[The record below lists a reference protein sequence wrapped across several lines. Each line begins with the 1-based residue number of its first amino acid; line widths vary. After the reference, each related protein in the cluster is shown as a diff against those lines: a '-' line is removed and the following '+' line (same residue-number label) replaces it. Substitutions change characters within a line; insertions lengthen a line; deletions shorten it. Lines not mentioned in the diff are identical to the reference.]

1 MKKNLFLFFC
11 IYVIIFLRYLFM
23 KGVLFMKK
31 SSFSFGIVLFIFSF
45 FLFNTD
51 VYAAKELTCLY
62 EKGGV
67 EKVVLQQDSSGKVT
81 IYKNK
86 NDVGFDGKMNSTD
99 TNLSEAQGK
108 INGTYD
114 KDSESNGYSDWY
126 TVENPKIKY
135 DSSVKKSGGA
145 LTECP
150 KSKTTNQDF
159 ANNFTGKNG
168 EVTFYGNNKGKQKL
182 ESKSNKVET
191 VETNRKATVQAS
203 QQLTID
209 MKFTKI
215 TISSCEDLFKD
226 ADDLLDL
233 IKSGITIVKI
243 AIPLILIVMGTM
255 DFAQAIFA
263 SNEDGIKKAQGKFTK
278 RVIIAVVIFLIP
290 SILKALLSIAHSIW
304 PVVDATLCGII

>member
-1 MKKNLFLFFC
+1 
-11 IYVIIFLRYLFM
+11 
-23 KGVLFMKK
+23 MKK
-31 SSFSFGIVLFIFSF
+31 SGFSFGIVLFIFSF

-67 EKVVLQQDSSGKVT
+67 EKVVLQQDSSGKVV

-86 NDVGFDGKMNSTD
+86 HDVGLDGKISD
-99 TNLSEAQGK
+99 TEVKGYEASHDSDDS
-108 INGTYD
+108 D
-114 KDSESNGYSDWY
+114 KYNDWY

-159 ANNFTGKNG
+159 ANTFTGKSG
-168 EVTFYGNNKGKQKL
+168 EVTFYGNNKGNQKL

-191 VETNRKATVQAS
+191 IETNRKATVKAS
-203 QQLTID
+203 EKFTID
-209 MKFTKI
+209 MKFVKI
-215 TISSCEDLFKD
+215 TISSCEDLFKG
-226 ADDLLDL
+226 AEDLLDM
-233 IKSGITIVKI
+233 IKSIITIVKI
-243 AIPLILIVMGTM
+243 AIPLILIVTGTM
-255 DFAQAIFA
+255 DFAQAIFS

-278 RVIIAVVIFLIP
+278 RVIMAVVIFLIP
-290 SILKALLSIAHSIW
+290 SVLKVLLSIAHSIW

>member
-31 SSFSFGIVLFIFSF
+31 SGFSLKIILFVFSF

-51 VYAAKELTCLY
+51 VYAAQELTCVY
-62 EKGGV
+62 EKQGKSILNND
-67 EKVVLQQDSSGKVT
+67 KVMLQQDSSGKIT
-81 IYKNK
+81 IYKNAH
-86 NDVGFDGKMNSTD
+86 DADYTGKMSSADAAGAT
-99 TNLSEAQGK
+99 AQKK
-108 INGTYD
+108 IGGGYKQDDEYN
-114 KDSESNGYSDWY
+114 EYSDWY
-126 TVENPKIKY
+126 TNTNEIVY
-135 DSSVKKSGGA
+135 DSSLDKIKDKDGHFTKCPPSKS
-145 LTECP
+145 T
-150 KSKTTNQDF
+150 K
-159 ANNFTGKNG
+159 KNG
-168 EVTFYGNNKGKQKL
+168 LGKVTFYGNNDGDEKL
-182 ESKSNKVET
+182 ESHSDKVET

-233 IKSGITIVKI
+233 IKSVITVVKI
-243 AIPLILIVMGTM
+243 AIPLILIVTGTM

-263 SNEDGIKKAQGKFTK
+263 SNEDGIKKAQSKFTR

-290 SILKALLSIAHSIW
+290 SILKALLSIAHSVW
-304 PVVDATLCGII
+304 PIVDATLCGII

>member
-1 MKKNLFLFFC
+1 
-11 IYVIIFLRYLFM
+11 
-23 KGVLFMKK
+23 MKK
-31 SSFSFGIVLFIFSF
+31 SRFSFGIVLFIFSF

-51 VYAAKELTCLY
+51 VYAAQELTCLY

-67 EKVVLQQDSSGKVT
+67 EKVILQQDSSGKVV

-86 NDVGFDGKMNSTD
+86 HDADYSGKVNDAEIAAA
-99 TNLSEAQGK
+99 EAQGRVTDQT
-108 INGTYD
+108 GTV
-114 KDSESNGYSDWY
+114 YSDWY

-135 DSSVKKSGGA
+135 DSSVKKSGDA

-168 EVTFYGNNKGKQKL
+168 EVTFYGNNKGNQKL
-182 ESKSNKVET
+182 EFHSDKVET

-226 ADDLLDL
+226 ADDLLSL
-233 IKSGITIVKI
+233 VKSGITIVKI
-243 AIPLILIVMGTM
+243 AIPLILIVTGTM

-263 SNEDGIKKAQGKFTK
+263 SSEDGIKKAQSKFTK

-290 SILKALLSIAHSIW
+290 SVLKAILSIAHSIW
-304 PVVDATLCGII
+304 PIVDATLCGII

>member
-1 MKKNLFLFFC
+1 
-11 IYVIIFLRYLFM
+11 
-23 KGVLFMKK
+23 MKK
-31 SSFSFGIVLFIFSF
+31 SGFSFGIILFIFSF

-51 VYAAKELTCLY
+51 VYAAQELTCLY

-67 EKVVLQQDSSGKVT
+67 EKVVLQQDSSGKVI

-159 ANNFTGKNG
+159 ANTFTGKNG
-168 EVTFYGNNKGKQKL
+168 EVTFYGNNKGNQKL
-182 ESKSNKVET
+182 ESNSNKVET
-191 VETNRKATVQAS
+191 VETNRKATVKAS
-203 QQLTID
+203 EKFTID

-215 TISSCEDLFKD
+215 TISSCEDLFKG

-263 SNEDGIKKAQGKFTK
+263 SSEDGIKKAQSKFTR

-304 PVVDATLCGII
+304 PIVDATLCGII

>member
-11 IYVIIFLRYLFM
+11 IYVIIFLIYLFV

-31 SSFSFGIVLFIFSF
+31 SGFSLKIILFVFSF

-51 VYAAKELTCLY
+51 VYAAQELTCLY

-67 EKVVLQQDSSGKVT
+67 EKVVLQQDSSGKVI

-86 NDVGFDGKMNSTD
+86 HDVDFSGKVNDAEIAAA
-99 TNLSEAQGK
+99 EAQGRVT
-108 INGTYD
+108 NQTGTV
-114 KDSESNGYSDWY
+114 YSDWE
-126 TVENPKIKY
+126 TVANPKVIY

-159 ANNFTGKNG
+159 ANGLTGKYG
-168 EVTFYGNNKGKQKL
+168 EVTFYGNNKGNQKL
-182 ESKSNKVET
+182 EFNSNKVET

-215 TISSCEDLFKD
+215 TISSCEDLFKG

-233 IKSGITIVKI
+233 IKSVITVVKI
-243 AIPLILIVMGTM
+243 AIPLILIVTGTM

-263 SNEDGIKKAQGKFTK
+263 SNEDGIKKAQSKFTR

-290 SILKALLSIAHSIW
+290 SILKALLSIAHSVW
-304 PVVDATLCGII
+304 PIVDATLCGII

>member
-1 MKKNLFLFFC
+1 
-11 IYVIIFLRYLFM
+11 M

-31 SSFSFGIVLFIFSF
+31 SGFSFGIVLFIFSF

-51 VYAAKELTCLY
+51 VYAAQELTCLY
-62 EKGGV
+62 EMGNHPILPIS
-67 EKVVLQQDSSGKVT
+67 KVILQQDSSGKVV

-86 NDVGFDGKMNSTD
+86 NNVGYDGKMSEVD
-99 TNLSEAQGK
+99 SNLTVEQKK
-108 INGTYD
+108 IGGGYKQDDEYN
-114 KDSESNGYSDWY
+114 EYSDWA
-126 TVENPKIKY
+126 TSTDQVTY
-135 DSSVKKSGGA
+135 DSTLDKFKDKDGHFTKCPTSKS
-145 LTECP
+145 T
-150 KSKTTNQDF
+150 KQD
-159 ANNFTGKNG
+159 NSGH
-168 EVTFYGNNKGKQKL
+168 VTFYGNSDGEEKL
-182 ESKSNKVET
+182 ESHSNKVEI

-263 SNEDGIKKAQGKFTK
+263 SSEDGIKKAQSKFTK

>member
-11 IYVIIFLRYLFM
+11 IYVIIFLRYLFV

-31 SSFSFGIVLFIFSF
+31 SGFSLKIILFVFSF

-51 VYAAKELTCLY
+51 VYAAQELTCLY

-67 EKVVLQQDSSGKVT
+67 EKVVLQQDSSGKVI

-86 NDVGFDGKMNSTD
+86 HDVDFSGKVNDAEIAAA
-99 TNLSEAQGK
+99 EAQGRVT
-108 INGTYD
+108 NQTGTV
-114 KDSESNGYSDWY
+114 YSDWE
-126 TVENPKIKY
+126 TVANPKVIY

-159 ANNFTGKNG
+159 ANGLTGKYG
-168 EVTFYGNNKGKQKL
+168 EVTFYGNNKGNQKL
-182 ESKSNKVET
+182 EFNSNKVET

-215 TISSCEDLFKD
+215 TISSCEDLFKG

-233 IKSGITIVKI
+233 IKSVITVVKI
-243 AIPLILIVMGTM
+243 AIPLILIVTGTM

-263 SNEDGIKKAQGKFTK
+263 SNEDGIKKAQSKFTR

-290 SILKALLSIAHSIW
+290 SILKALLSIAHSVW
-304 PVVDATLCGII
+304 PIVDATLCGII

>member
-11 IYVIIFLRYLFM
+11 IYVIIFLRYLFV

-31 SSFSFGIVLFIFSF
+31 SGFSLKIILFVFSF

-51 VYAAKELTCLY
+51 VYAAQELTCLY

-67 EKVVLQQDSSGKVT
+67 EKVVLQQDSSGKVI

-86 NDVGFDGKMNSTD
+86 HDVDFSGKVNDAEIAAA
-99 TNLSEAQGK
+99 EAQGRVT
-108 INGTYD
+108 NQTGTV
-114 KDSESNGYSDWY
+114 YSDWE
-126 TVENPKIKY
+126 TVANPKVIY

-159 ANNFTGKNG
+159 ANGLTGKYG
-168 EVTFYGNNKGKQKL
+168 EVTFYGNNKGNQKL
-182 ESKSNKVET
+182 EFNSNKVET

-215 TISSCEDLFKD
+215 TISSCEDLFKG

-233 IKSGITIVKI
+233 IKSVITVVKI
-243 AIPLILIVMGTM
+243 AIPLILIVTGTM

-263 SNEDGIKKAQGKFTK
+263 SNEDGIKKAQSKFTR

-290 SILKALLSIAHSIW
+290 SILKALLSIAHYVW
-304 PVVDATLCGII
+304 PIVDATLCGII

>member
-1 MKKNLFLFFC
+1 
-11 IYVIIFLRYLFM
+11 
-23 KGVLFMKK
+23 MKK
-31 SSFSFGIVLFIFSF
+31 SGFSFGIVLFVFSF

-51 VYAAKELTCLY
+51 VYAAQELTCLY

-67 EKVVLQQDSSGKVT
+67 EKVVLQQDSSGKVV

-159 ANNFTGKNG
+159 ANTFTGKNG
-168 EVTFYGNNKGKQKL
+168 EVTFYGNNKGSQKL
-182 ESKSNKVET
+182 ESNSNKVET

-263 SNEDGIKKAQGKFTK
+263 SSEDGIKKAQSKFTK

-290 SILKALLSIAHSIW
+290 SVLKAILSIAHSIW
-304 PVVDATLCGII
+304 PIVDATLCGII

>member
-1 MKKNLFLFFC
+1 
-11 IYVIIFLRYLFM
+11 
-23 KGVLFMKK
+23 MKK
-31 SSFSFGIVLFIFSF
+31 SGFSFGIILFIFSL

-51 VYAAKELTCLY
+51 VYAAQELTCLY

-67 EKVVLQQDSSGKVT
+67 EKVVLQQDSSGKVV

-86 NDVGFDGKMNSTD
+86 HDVGFDGKMNSTY

-159 ANNFTGKNG
+159 ANTFTGKNG
-168 EVTFYGNNKGKQKL
+168 EVTFYGNNKGNQKL
-182 ESKSNKVET
+182 ESNSNKVET
-191 VETNRKATVQAS
+191 VETNRKATVKAS
-203 QQLTID
+203 EKFTID

-215 TISSCEDLFKD
+215 TISSCEDLFKG

-263 SNEDGIKKAQGKFTK
+263 SSEDGIKKAQSKFTR

-304 PVVDATLCGII
+304 PIVDATLCGII

>member
-1 MKKNLFLFFC
+1 
-11 IYVIIFLRYLFM
+11 
-23 KGVLFMKK
+23 MKK
-31 SSFSFGIVLFIFSF
+31 SGFSFRIVLFIFSF

-51 VYAAKELTCLY
+51 VYAAQELTCLY

-67 EKVVLQQDSSGKVT
+67 EKVVLQQDSSGKVV

-159 ANNFTGKNG
+159 ANTFTGKNG
-168 EVTFYGNNKGKQKL
+168 EVTFYGNNKGSQKL
-182 ESKSNKVET
+182 ESNSNKVET

-226 ADDLLDL
+226 ADDLLSL
-233 IKSGITIVKI
+233 VKSGITIVKI
-243 AIPLILIVMGTM
+243 AIPLILIVTGTM

-263 SNEDGIKKAQGKFTK
+263 SSEDGIKKAQSKFTK

-290 SILKALLSIAHSIW
+290 SVLKAILSIAHSIW
-304 PVVDATLCGII
+304 PIVDATLCGII

>member
-1 MKKNLFLFFC
+1 
-11 IYVIIFLRYLFM
+11 
-23 KGVLFMKK
+23 MKK
-31 SSFSFGIVLFIFSF
+31 SGFSFGIVLFIFSF

-51 VYAAKELTCLY
+51 VYAAQELTCLY

-86 NDVGFDGKMNSTD
+86 HDVGLDGKISD
-99 TNLSEAQGK
+99 TEVKGYEASHDSDAGDS
-108 INGTYD
+108 D
-114 KDSESNGYSDWY
+114 KYSDWY
-126 TVENPKIKY
+126 TVENPKIEY
-135 DSSVKKSGGA
+135 DSSVKKSGDA

-159 ANNFTGKNG
+159 ANTFTGKSG
-168 EVTFYGNNKGKQKL
+168 EVTFYGNNKGNQKL

-191 VETNRKATVQAS
+191 IETNRKATVKAS
-203 QQLTID
+203 EKFTID
-209 MKFTKI
+209 MKFAKI

-263 SNEDGIKKAQGKFTK
+263 SSEDGIKKAQSKFTK

>member
-1 MKKNLFLFFC
+1 M
-11 IYVIIFLRYLFM
+11 RYLFV

-31 SSFSFGIVLFIFSF
+31 SGFSLKIILFVFSF

-51 VYAAKELTCLY
+51 VYAAQELTCLY

-67 EKVVLQQDSSGKVT
+67 EKVVLQQDSSGKVI

-86 NDVGFDGKMNSTD
+86 HDVDFSGKVNDAEIAAA
-99 TNLSEAQGK
+99 EAQGRVT
-108 INGTYD
+108 NQTGTV
-114 KDSESNGYSDWY
+114 YSDWE
-126 TVENPKIKY
+126 TVANPKVIY

-159 ANNFTGKNG
+159 ANGLTGKYG
-168 EVTFYGNNKGKQKL
+168 EVTFYGNNKGNQKL
-182 ESKSNKVET
+182 EFNSNKVET

-215 TISSCEDLFKD
+215 TISSCEDLFKG

-233 IKSGITIVKI
+233 IKSVITVVKI
-243 AIPLILIVMGTM
+243 AIPLILIVTGTM

-263 SNEDGIKKAQGKFTK
+263 SNEDGIKKAQSKFTR

-290 SILKALLSIAHSIW
+290 SILKALLSIAHSVW
-304 PVVDATLCGII
+304 PIVDATLCGII

>member
-1 MKKNLFLFFC
+1 
-11 IYVIIFLRYLFM
+11 
-23 KGVLFMKK
+23 MKK
-31 SSFSFGIVLFIFSF
+31 SRFSFGIVLFIFSF

-67 EKVVLQQDSSGKVT
+67 EKVVLQQDSSGKVV

-86 NDVGFDGKMNSTD
+86 HDVGLDGKISD
-99 TNLSEAQGK
+99 TEVKGYEASHDSDDS
-108 INGTYD
+108 D
-114 KDSESNGYSDWY
+114 KYNDWY

-159 ANNFTGKNG
+159 ANTFTGKSG
-168 EVTFYGNNKGKQKL
+168 EVTFYGNNKGNQKL

-191 VETNRKATVQAS
+191 IETNRKATVKAS
-203 QQLTID
+203 EKFTID
-209 MKFTKI
+209 MKFVKI
-215 TISSCEDLFKD
+215 TISSCEDLFKG
-226 ADDLLDL
+226 AEDLLDM
-233 IKSGITIVKI
+233 IKSVITIVKI
-243 AIPLILIVMGTM
+243 AIPLILIVTGTM
-255 DFAQAIFA
+255 DFAQAIFS

-278 RVIIAVVIFLIP
+278 RVIMAVVIFLIP
-290 SILKALLSIAHSIW
+290 SVLKVLLSIAHSIW

>member
-1 MKKNLFLFFC
+1 
-11 IYVIIFLRYLFM
+11 
-23 KGVLFMKK
+23 MKK
-31 SSFSFGIVLFIFSF
+31 SRFSFEIVLFIFSF

-67 EKVVLQQDSSGKVT
+67 EKVLLQQDSSGKVV

-86 NDVGFDGKMNSTD
+86 HDVGLDGKISD
-99 TNLSEAQGK
+99 TEVKGYEASHDSDDS
-108 INGTYD
+108 D
-114 KDSESNGYSDWY
+114 KYNDWY

-159 ANNFTGKNG
+159 ANTFTGKSG
-168 EVTFYGNNKGKQKL
+168 EVTFYGNNKGNQKL

-191 VETNRKATVQAS
+191 IETNRKATVKAS
-203 QQLTID
+203 EKFTID
-209 MKFTKI
+209 MKFVKI
-215 TISSCEDLFKD
+215 TISSCEDLFKG
-226 ADDLLDL
+226 AEDLLDM
-233 IKSGITIVKI
+233 IKSIITIVKI
-243 AIPLILIVMGTM
+243 AIPLILIVTGTM
-255 DFAQAIFA
+255 DFAQAIFS

-278 RVIIAVVIFLIP
+278 RVIMAVVIFLIP
-290 SILKALLSIAHSIW
+290 SVLKVLLSIAHSIW

>member
-11 IYVIIFLRYLFM
+11 IYVIIFLRYLFV
-23 KGVLFMKK
+23 KGVWFMKK
-31 SSFSFGIVLFIFSF
+31 SGFSFGIVLFIFSF

-51 VYAAKELTCLY
+51 VYAAQELTCLY

-67 EKVVLQQDSSGKVT
+67 EKVVLQQDSSGKVI

-159 ANNFTGKNG
+159 ANTFTGKNG
-168 EVTFYGNNKGKQKL
+168 EVTFYGNNKGNQKL
-182 ESKSNKVET
+182 ESNSNKVET

-203 QQLTID
+203 KQLTID

-226 ADDLLDL
+226 ADDLLSL
-233 IKSGITIVKI
+233 VKSGITIVKI
-243 AIPLILIVMGTM
+243 AIPLILIVTGTM

-263 SNEDGIKKAQGKFTK
+263 SSEDGIKKAQSKFTK

>member
-1 MKKNLFLFFC
+1 
-11 IYVIIFLRYLFM
+11 
-23 KGVLFMKK
+23 MKK
-31 SSFSFGIVLFIFSF
+31 SGFSFRIVLFIFSF

-51 VYAAKELTCLY
+51 VYAAQELTCLY

-67 EKVVLQQDSSGKVT
+67 EKVVLQQDSSGKVV

-159 ANNFTGKNG
+159 ANTFTGKNG
-168 EVTFYGNNKGKQKL
+168 EVTFYGNNKGSQKL
-182 ESKSNKVET
+182 ESNSNKVET

-263 SNEDGIKKAQGKFTK
+263 SSEDGIKKAQSKFTK

-290 SILKALLSIAHSIW
+290 SVLKAILSIAHSIW
-304 PVVDATLCGII
+304 PIVDATLCGII

>member
-1 MKKNLFLFFC
+1 
-11 IYVIIFLRYLFM
+11 
-23 KGVLFMKK
+23 MKK
-31 SSFSFGIVLFIFSF
+31 SRFSFGIVLFIFSF
-45 FLFNTD
+45 FLFNSD

-67 EKVVLQQDSSGKVT
+67 EKVVLQQDSSGKVV

-86 NDVGFDGKMNSTD
+86 HDVGLDGKISD
-99 TNLSEAQGK
+99 TEVKGYEASHDSDDS
-108 INGTYD
+108 D
-114 KDSESNGYSDWY
+114 KYNDWY

-159 ANNFTGKNG
+159 ANTFTGKSG
-168 EVTFYGNNKGKQKL
+168 EVTFYGNNKGNQKL

-191 VETNRKATVQAS
+191 IETNRKATVKAS
-203 QQLTID
+203 EKFTID
-209 MKFTKI
+209 MKFVKI
-215 TISSCEDLFKD
+215 TISSCEDLFKG
-226 ADDLLDL
+226 AEDLLDM
-233 IKSGITIVKI
+233 IKSVITIVKI
-243 AIPLILIVMGTM
+243 AIPLILIVTGTM
-255 DFAQAIFA
+255 DFAQAIFS

-278 RVIIAVVIFLIP
+278 RVIMAVVIFLIP
-290 SILKALLSIAHSIW
+290 SVLKVLLSIAHSIW

>member
-1 MKKNLFLFFC
+1 
-11 IYVIIFLRYLFM
+11 
-23 KGVLFMKK
+23 MKK
-31 SSFSFGIVLFIFSF
+31 SRFSFEIVLFIFSF

-67 EKVVLQQDSSGKVT
+67 EKVVLQQDSSGKVV

-86 NDVGFDGKMNSTD
+86 HDVGLDGKISD
-99 TNLSEAQGK
+99 TEVKGYEASHDSDDS
-108 INGTYD
+108 D
-114 KDSESNGYSDWY
+114 KYNDWY

-159 ANNFTGKNG
+159 ANTFTGKSG
-168 EVTFYGNNKGKQKL
+168 EVTFYGNNKGNQKL

-191 VETNRKATVQAS
+191 IETNRKATVKAS
-203 QQLTID
+203 EKFTID
-209 MKFTKI
+209 MKFVKI
-215 TISSCEDLFKD
+215 TISSCEDLFKG
-226 ADDLLDL
+226 AEDLLDM
-233 IKSGITIVKI
+233 IKSIITIVKI
-243 AIPLILIVMGTM
+243 AIPLILIVTGTM
-255 DFAQAIFA
+255 DFAQAIFS

-278 RVIIAVVIFLIP
+278 RVIMAVVIFLIP
-290 SILKALLSIAHSIW
+290 SVLKVLLSIAHSIW

>member
-1 MKKNLFLFFC
+1 
-11 IYVIIFLRYLFM
+11 
-23 KGVLFMKK
+23 MKK
-31 SSFSFGIVLFIFSF
+31 SRFSFEIVLFIFSF

-67 EKVVLQQDSSGKVT
+67 EKVVLQQDSSGKVV

-86 NDVGFDGKMNSTD
+86 HDVGLDGKISD
-99 TNLSEAQGK
+99 TEVKGYEASHDSDDS
-108 INGTYD
+108 D
-114 KDSESNGYSDWY
+114 KYNDWY

-159 ANNFTGKNG
+159 ANTFTGKSG
-168 EVTFYGNNKGKQKL
+168 EVTFYGNNKGNQKL

-191 VETNRKATVQAS
+191 IETNRKATVKAS
-203 QQLTID
+203 EKFTID
-209 MKFTKI
+209 MKFVKI
-215 TISSCEDLFKD
+215 TISSCEDLFKG
-226 ADDLLDL
+226 AEDLLDM
-233 IKSGITIVKI
+233 IKSVITIVKI
-243 AIPLILIVMGTM
+243 AIPLILIVTGTM
-255 DFAQAIFA
+255 DFAQAIFS

-278 RVIIAVVIFLIP
+278 RVIMAVVIFLIP
-290 SILKALLSIAHSIW
+290 SVLKVLLSIAHSIW

>member
-1 MKKNLFLFFC
+1 
-11 IYVIIFLRYLFM
+11 
-23 KGVLFMKK
+23 MKK
-31 SSFSFGIVLFIFSF
+31 SRFSFEIVLFIFSF
-45 FLFNTD
+45 FLFNSD

-67 EKVVLQQDSSGKVT
+67 EKVVLQQDSSGKVV

-86 NDVGFDGKMNSTD
+86 HDVGLDGKISD
-99 TNLSEAQGK
+99 TEVKGYEASHDSDDS
-108 INGTYD
+108 D
-114 KDSESNGYSDWY
+114 KYNDWY

-159 ANNFTGKNG
+159 ANTFTGKSG
-168 EVTFYGNNKGKQKL
+168 EVTFYGNNKGNQKL

-191 VETNRKATVQAS
+191 IETNRKATVKAS
-203 QQLTID
+203 EKFTID
-209 MKFTKI
+209 MKFVKI
-215 TISSCEDLFKD
+215 TISSCEDLFKG
-226 ADDLLDL
+226 AEDLLDM
-233 IKSGITIVKI
+233 IKSVITIVKI
-243 AIPLILIVMGTM
+243 AIPLILIVTGTM
-255 DFAQAIFA
+255 DFAQAIFS

-278 RVIIAVVIFLIP
+278 RVIMAVVIFLIP
-290 SILKALLSIAHSIW
+290 SVLKVLLSIAHSIW

>member
-1 MKKNLFLFFC
+1 
-11 IYVIIFLRYLFM
+11 
-23 KGVLFMKK
+23 MKK
-31 SSFSFGIVLFIFSF
+31 SGFSFGIVLFIFSF

-51 VYAAKELTCLY
+51 VYAAQELTCLY

-67 EKVVLQQDSSGKVT
+67 EKVVLQQDSSGKVV

-99 TNLSEAQGK
+99 TNLSEAQGN

-159 ANNFTGKNG
+159 ANTFTGKNG
-168 EVTFYGNNKGKQKL
+168 EVTFYGNNKGNQKL
-182 ESKSNKVET
+182 ESNSNKVET

-255 DFAQAIFA
+255 DFAQAIFS

-278 RVIIAVVIFLIP
+278 RVIMAVVIFLIP
-290 SILKALLSIAHSIW
+290 SVLKVLLSIAHSIW

>member
-1 MKKNLFLFFC
+1 
-11 IYVIIFLRYLFM
+11 
-23 KGVLFMKK
+23 MKK
-31 SSFSFGIVLFIFSF
+31 SRFSFGIVLFIFSF

-67 EKVVLQQDSSGKVT
+67 EKVVLQQDSSGKVV

-86 NDVGFDGKMNSTD
+86 HDVGLDGKISD
-99 TNLSEAQGK
+99 TEVKGYEASHDSDDS
-108 INGTYD
+108 D
-114 KDSESNGYSDWY
+114 KYNDWY

-159 ANNFTGKNG
+159 ANTFTGKSG
-168 EVTFYGNNKGKQKL
+168 EVTFYGNNKGNQKL

-191 VETNRKATVQAS
+191 IETNRKATVKAS
-203 QQLTID
+203 EKFTID
-209 MKFTKI
+209 MKFVKI
-215 TISSCEDLFKD
+215 TISSCEDLFKG
-226 ADDLLDL
+226 AEDLLDM
-233 IKSGITIVKI
+233 IKSIITIVKI
-243 AIPLILIVMGTM
+243 AIPLILIVTGTM
-255 DFAQAIFA
+255 DFAQAIFS

-278 RVIIAVVIFLIP
+278 RVIMAVVIFLIP
-290 SILKALLSIAHSIW
+290 SVLKVLLSIAHSIW

>member
-1 MKKNLFLFFC
+1 
-11 IYVIIFLRYLFM
+11 
-23 KGVLFMKK
+23 MKK
-31 SSFSFGIVLFIFSF
+31 SRFSFGIVLFIFSF
-45 FLFNTD
+45 FLFNPD

-67 EKVVLQQDSSGKVT
+67 EKVLLQQDSSGKVV

-86 NDVGFDGKMNSTD
+86 HDVGLDGKISD
-99 TNLSEAQGK
+99 TEVKGYEASHDSDDS
-108 INGTYD
+108 D
-114 KDSESNGYSDWY
+114 KYNDWY

-159 ANNFTGKNG
+159 ANTFTGKSG
-168 EVTFYGNNKGKQKL
+168 EVTFYGNNKGNQKL

-191 VETNRKATVQAS
+191 IETNRKATVKAS
-203 QQLTID
+203 EKFTID
-209 MKFTKI
+209 MKFVKI
-215 TISSCEDLFKD
+215 TISSCEDLFKG
-226 ADDLLDL
+226 AEDLLDM
-233 IKSGITIVKI
+233 IKSVITIVKI
-243 AIPLILIVMGTM
+243 AIPLILIVTGTM
-255 DFAQAIFA
+255 DFAQAIFS

-278 RVIIAVVIFLIP
+278 RVIMAVVIFLIP
-290 SILKALLSIAHSIW
+290 SVLKVLLSIAHSIW